1 MLFSSLRE
9 MDSYSSLKGKGYDL
23 PPIPTIPDFQE
34 LIEAAWK
41 QGWFTCFSLPSSRV
55 EGSYFAGYDPP
66 GAAHFR
72 GKLRG
77 SRKWIGTTEIYTAFT
92 CLGIR

>member
-34 LIEAAWK
+34 FIEAAWK
-41 QGWFTCFSLPSSRV
+41 QG
-55 EGSYFAGYDPP
+55 
-66 GAAHFR
+66 
-72 GKLRG
+72 
-77 SRKWIGTTEIYTAFT
+77 
-92 CLGIR
+92 